1 MPKTPQLGVIQD
13 VSQSDGQAA
22 LTGSFRYRG
31 VAGSAPPQPS
41 KPRGSLFL
49 VAIGEAGT

>member
-31 VAGSAPPQPS
+31 VAGLHLLSPLSPE
-41 KPRGSLFL
+41 
-49 VAIGEAGT
+49 EACFSWP